1 MPLRSRNTWSN
12 SKPDFFIG
20 GLKEKYLTYKLGIPF
35 INGHSY
41 ERRAVCGFEGFVNF
55 AKDID
60 VAVNSP
66 VWKFI
71 NHPLEVK

>member
-1 MPLRSRNTWSN
+1 
-12 SKPDFFIG
+12 
-20 GLKEKYLTYKLGIPF
+20 
-35 INGHSY
+35 
-41 ERRAVCGFEGFVNF
+41 VNF